1 MVQIDEKTLA
11 AFHQLWDGFP
21 TCVRMIHRSHEVLAV
36 NDTAAGLGFKVG
48 EHCNEDGNPQRH
60 AGCKAMLALKTQQAQ
75 VQNTPVGRVKFWL
88 PVEGYPEVY
97 IHFSVA
103 SAELPV
109 E

>member
-1 MVQIDEKTLA
+1 MVQIDEKTLE
-11 AFHQLWDGFP
+11 AFHRMWDGFP
-21 TCVRMIHRSHEVLAV
+21 TCVRMIHRSHEVLAI

-48 EHCNEDGNPQRH
+48 ERCNEDGNPQRH
-60 AGCKAMLALKTQQAQ
+60 AGCKAGLALHTQKAQ
-75 VQNTPVGRVKFWL
+75 VQNTPAGRIKFWL
-88 PVEGYPEVY
+88 PLEGYPEVY